1 MIKMITIHKNQNDQS
16 EQIDQNNLSDR
27 VDQNDHNDREK
38 WSKFYVNPLTKI
50 AYSTQNTIKSIV
62 KQTAEYPNLLRNVI
76 KNPKPTNNITWMSK
90 ITENQ
95 KLD

>member
-1 MIKMITIHKNQNDQS
+1 M
-16 EQIDQNNLSDR
+16 
-27 VDQNDHNDREK
+27 
-38 WSKFYVNPLTKI
+38 